1 MGKRLFDFK
10 DFMIG
15 LAINVILLGLALSA
29 MGGVIALLLFVIK
42 TIVNIVTT

>member
-1 MGKRLFDFK
+1 MEERRFNFK
-10 DFMIG
+10 DLVIG